1 MARKDPEQEDDIYEA
16 DERDKME
23 DDDEISAGEGAFVK
37 SYEQD
42 EESSMRKRKKKSR

>member
-23 DDDEISAGEGAFVK
+23 DDEEISPKEAAFVK
-37 SYEQD
+37 GYERD
-42 EESSMRKRKKKSR
+42 EESSMRKRKKKNR